1 MEDRV
6 KPPNYELH
14 QIDPWKKPF
23 YLQQK
28 VNVLRDKGITV

>member
-6 KPPNYELH
+6 MPPNYELH
-14 QIDPWKKPF
+14 HKEPRKKPF

-28 VNVLRDKGITV
+28 VNLLKDKGITV